1 MTKVTRNIIS
11 LMLMLTIGTT
21 SVLAQ
26 TNITSLSQ
34 ITDANGSYIITQ
46 DISGGTTGVTTFS
59 GTLTAQANNDGTYP
73 VISNITQPL
82 FATATNATIS
92 NIMFKGI
99 SISGSGN
106 IGAIC
111 GTANGATRIYNCG
124 ILPTSADA
132 TSTSSIGSTD
142 GYCGSLV
149 GFLDGTARV
158 INCFSYANI
167 TSSILFSSERTAR
180 YSFTAFKS

>member
-106 IGAIC
+106 IGAHQHPALVALTD
-111 GTANGATRIYNCG
+111 TAAA
-124 ILPTSADA
+124 L
-132 TSTSSIGSTD
+132 
-142 GYCGSLV
+142 
-149 GFLDGTARV
+149 
-158 INCFSYANI
+158 
-167 TSSILFSSERTAR
+167 
-180 YSFTAFKS
+180 

>member
-1 MTKVTRNIIS
+1 
-11 LMLMLTIGTT
+11 MLMLTIGAT

-132 TSTSSIGSTD
+132 TSTPSIGSTD

-149 GFLDGTARV
+149 LLTNPSQEVGFALPHPRGLCVCMAAGPSAEDGPEHPLYR
-158 INCFSYANI
+158 IRR
-167 TSSILFSSERTAR
+167 E
-180 YSFTAFKS
+180 